1 MKKWITLLCVITCVF
16 ALTGCGSTTGRIAG
30 EPMPQEEEMGYV
42 ASGEALVENIRQVVD
57 LGMQDQV
64 VDDPVYGPAI
74 QSWESALKDIGEIE
88 GYQNEYAVYSD
99 KKEVTVNIGIDGTE
113 HDADVVIV
121 ASTGTQGAEL
131 KSITTN
137 VAYSFGELI
146 EQAALNTLL
155 GMGTTFAVLI
165 LLAVLINCFK
175 IIPKIQD
182 SFEKK
187 KRDKAAQAA
196 AVAAPAAAPAAPAAA
211 APAVPDVSAV
221 DDGALIAVIA
231 AAIVASE
238 GRTSADGFV
247 VRSIR
252 KARRK
257 AQ

>member
-1 MKKWITLLCVITCVF
+1 MKKWIRLLCVITCVF
-16 ALTGCGSTTGRIAG
+16 ALTGCGGTTRIEG
-30 EPMPQEEEMGYV
+30 DPMPQEEEMGYV
-42 ASGEALVENIRQVVD
+42 ASGESLVENIRQVVD

-64 VDDPVYGPAI
+64 ADDPVYGPAI
-74 QSWESALKDIGEIE
+74 QSWESAMNDIGEIN

-99 KKEVTVNIGIDGTE
+99 KKEVSVNIGIDGTE

-121 ASTGTQGAEL
+121 AATGAQGAEL

-175 IIPKIQD
+175 VIPKIQD
-182 SFEKK
+182 SFKK
-187 KRDKAAQAA
+187 KESKAAQAA
-196 AVAAPAAAPAAPAAA
+196 PAAAPAAAAPAAPAAA
-211 APAVPDVSAV
+211 APAVPDEPAE
-221 DDGALIAVIA
+221 DDSTLIAVIA
-231 AAIVASE
+231 AAFAASE
-238 GRTSADGFV
+238 GRTSAAGFV